1 MSFNVRKCKVMHLGR
16 NNPRATYE
24 MCGTQLEVTREE
36 KDIGVVITDNLKP
49 AAQCARAARTA
60 QTVLGQITRAFKYRD
75 KSVFLQL
82 YKQYVRP
89 HLEFAVQAW
98 SPWHQA
104 DKEVLE
110 KVQRRAVSMVA
121 GLRGREYEDRLQ
133 ELGLTTLEERRHQA
147 DMLQMYKIINRA
159 GDQDIADWFRPP
171 TAAAARTRRQ
181 ADALNVRPN
190 HGRLEIRQ
198 NFFSVRA
205 GELWNSVPAD
215 IKRARTAAAF
225 KSAYSTHRKAMI

>member
-1 MSFNVRKCKVMHLGR
+1 
-16 NNPRATYE
+16 
-24 MCGTQLEVTREE
+24 
-36 KDIGVVITDNLKP
+36 
-49 AAQCARAARTA
+49 
-60 QTVLGQITRAFKYRD
+60 
-75 KSVFLQL
+75 VFLQL

-110 KVQRRAVSMVA
+110 KVQRRAVAMVS
-121 GLRGREYEDRLQ
+121 GLRGRDYEDRLR

-147 DMLQMYKIINRA
+147 DMLQIYKIINRA
-159 GDQDIADWFRPP
+159 GDLDITEWFQPP
-171 TAAAARTRRQ
+171 TAAAARTRRHV
-181 ADALNVRPN
+181 DALNVRPN

-205 GELWNSVPAD
+205 GELWNSVPPA
-215 IKRARTAAAF
+215 IKRATTATAF
-225 KSAYSTHRKAMI
+225 KKAYSSHREAMI